1 MAGRINE
8 LVPKHLR
15 KRTEGLRESLP
26 FLVLAGGRAHPRSER
41 NIMLRD
47 STDNT
52 IDHEKEF
59 GVYEGLGI
67 AKFRPDGLADINV
80 VLRAEF
86 DTFNEAFAEAIRIF
100 ENELFEG
107 ERKLVLIMRGDEVV
121 WDCSEGQTGDPEVI
135 DMQVQLRH

>member
-1 MAGRINE
+1 M
-8 LVPKHLR
+8 
-15 KRTEGLRESLP
+15 
-26 FLVLAGGRAHPRSER
+26 SER

-47 STDNT
+47 GTDNT

-67 AKFRPDGLADINV
+67 AGLADTNV

>member
-1 MAGRINE
+1 M
-8 LVPKHLR
+8 
-15 KRTEGLRESLP
+15 
-26 FLVLAGGRAHPRSER
+26 SER

-59 GVYEGLGI
+59 GVYEGL
-67 AKFRPDGLADINV
+67 DGLADINV

>member
-1 MAGRINE
+1 VG
-8 LVPKHLR
+8 V
-15 KRTEGLRESLP
+15 RTP
-26 FLVLAGGRAHPRSER
+26 MSER
-41 NIMLRD
+41 NIMLKD
-47 STDNT
+47 SIDNT

-59 GVYEGLGI
+59 GVYEGVGS
-67 AKFRPDGLADINV
+67 RPDLADINV